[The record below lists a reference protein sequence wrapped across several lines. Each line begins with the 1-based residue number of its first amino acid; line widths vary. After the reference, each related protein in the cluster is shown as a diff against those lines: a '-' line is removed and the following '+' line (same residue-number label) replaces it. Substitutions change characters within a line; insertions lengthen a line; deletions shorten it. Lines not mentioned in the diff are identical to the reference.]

1 MRLPDF
7 ARSTT
12 FRGALSIAGVFA
24 LSIAI
29 LFGFVY
35 WRTAAYMTRRID
47 SLIIGESAIIAGER
61 GPERLSLVDS
71 RLKGDPRRIKIAGL
85 FAPDGRRIAG
95 NVESLPPGL
104 ALGASPGDTTVVRLG
119 PSGAERETV
128 RAVARRTPDGE
139 VLVIGRNID
148 ELSEIAGI
156 VERALALGIIPAL
169 ILSVAAGVG
178 LSLRAQRRI
187 EAVTETARRIVGGDL
202 RERLPTR
209 GVSGDPLDQLAQ
221 IVNRMLGEI
230 EGLVHELAG
239 VGDDIAHEVRTPL
252 TRVRA
257 VLERGREHA
266 TSVDELKDVVDRAIG
281 GLDKSL
287 AIVTALLR
295 IAEIEH
301 GRRLAGFGAV
311 DLAGVVLEVAE
322 LYDPIAEDRGVVLE
336 VEAAADARVRGDR
349 DLLFEAIAN
358 LVDNAIKFTPAGG
371 RVELELSTCEGHAR
385 VRVCDTGPGISEAER
400 EVVTRRFYR
409 SDKSRQAQGVGL
421 GLSLVAAIVKL
432 HGFTLHIE
440 AGAGCCIEIKTPI
453 GG

>member
-1 MRLPDF
+1 VRLPDF

-12 FRGALSIAGVFA
+12 FRSALSIAGVFA
-24 LSIAI
+24 VSIAI
-29 LFGFVY
+29 LFSFVY
-35 WRTAAYMTRRID
+35 WRTAAYMTGRID
-47 SLIIGESAIIAGER
+47 SLIVGESAVIASEP

-71 RLKGDPRRIKIAGL
+71 RLKGDPRRIKAAGL

-95 NVESLPPGL
+95 NVETLPRGL
-104 ALGASPGDTTVVRLG
+104 TIGAAPGDTTVERLG
-119 PSGAERETV
+119 PSGPERERV

-148 ELSEIAGI
+148 ELDEIAAI

-169 ILSVAAGVG
+169 ILSIVAGAG

-187 EAVTETARRIVGGDL
+187 EQVTETTRRIVGGDL

-209 GVSGDPLDQLAQ
+209 GVSGDPLDQLAE
-221 IVNRMLGEI
+221 IVNSMLDEI
-230 EGLVHELAG
+230 ERLIHEIAG

-266 TSVDELKDVVDRAIG
+266 TGVEELREVVDRAIG

-301 GRRLAGFGAV
+301 GRRLAAFGTV
-311 DLAGVVLEVAE
+311 DLASVVMEVAE
-322 LYDPIAEDRGVVLE
+322 LYDPIAEDRGVALE
-336 VEAAADARVRGDR
+336 IGDTAASKVSGDR

-371 RVELELSTCEGHAR
+371 RVELDLSKHAGEVRLR
-385 VRVCDTGPGISEAER
+385 VADTGPGISEGER
-400 EVVTRRFYR
+400 DVVTRRFYR

-421 GLSLVAAIVKL
+421 GLSLVAAIAKL
-432 HGFTLHIE
+432 HGFALHITT
-440 AGAGCCIEIKTPI
+440 GPGCCIEIAAPEA
-453 GG
+453 G